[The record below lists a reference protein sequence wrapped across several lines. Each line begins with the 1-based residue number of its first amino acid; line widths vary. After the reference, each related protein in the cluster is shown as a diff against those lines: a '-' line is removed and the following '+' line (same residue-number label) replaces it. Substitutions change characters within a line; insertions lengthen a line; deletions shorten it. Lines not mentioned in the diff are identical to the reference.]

1 MKFEYGLS
9 RVYYNGKWGCIDRKG
24 KMVVPA
30 EYDFMWF
37 FNDGIALVGKEAG
50 GKLKC
55 GFINSKGKL
64 VIPLKYERFWIDSL
78 S

>member
-1 MKFEYGLS
+1 M
-9 RVYYNGKWGCIDRKG
+9 
-24 KMVVPA
+24 PA